1 MEPGFDVVISHLP
14 EDAEWAQGL
23 VERLEGSGIDV
34 YREHDGRGLNSTDAT
49 QVVVV
54 KPGSGDWAMRELA
67 YLRARST
74 RPPVVVLVGD
84 GEARASLF
92 DLPVVR
98 FPGDDGAGDQRGFE
112 LLLALA
118 RMPPSVSNLPH
129 ESVRGPIRDR
139 ELEELVEFLEPPTT
153 GRRLAVITGPPGIG
167 KTSLARYLAHR
178 LGDRFPEGRLFC
190 SVGRRP
196 SEQPIR
202 LLLDALG
209 LPRSEL
215 FEPLAAQVEAYRALT
230 AGRQLLLVLDA
241 VSDLRRV
248 ADLLPSGPGSAV
260 VVTGRSVPEGLEAL
274 RDWETRVVD
283 LKRLTQVQALLLLE
297 WELGADRVSAE
308 REAIAAA
315 LSQLGGAP
323 ILVALL
329 ARQMREHPELD
340 AGTVLTEFVGPA
352 NETGA
357 PRLGTGLERVYE
369 DVTESDR
376 RLFRRMELLLDPEVE
391 VGLAATLADVTVE
404 DADVILGR
412 LVEAQLVEPTGKG
425 RYRIRDLARDLA
437 QARLNAEDS
446 EPERRTA
453 LRRAL
458 RWLAIRGHY
467 EPDSRIARDFWTAD
481 DTLGYAQYADAIAS
495 FVRHQETRPPL
506 TIGVKAPWGAGK
518 TSLMRMV
525 QERLDPPSDR
535 RSWTPTRLRLSSRSR
550 RSLADDGGPLSVS
563 ASPRRRGRPDAA
575 SEQGQAREPVTI
587 LELLRRAT
595 RGPGASQA
603 DLDALGV
610 EPPPSERLGQ
620 RRDWRPTV
628 WFNPWMYQSGEQV
641 WAGLAH
647 EIITQVSGRM
657 EPGDRER
664 FWLELNLRRVDR
676 QAVRRRIYRLLA
688 ERFLPLALALGVALV
703 VVAAMGIVAWLLP
716 ATRHVLRPLSAGLLS
731 LGTAGTL
738 VDGIRRGV
746 RFFREEAAGQFRRLV
761 GEPNLAA
768 GTRRL
773 LDEQAGGS
781 FDDLLRDPG
790 YQARLGFLYLVQTD
804 MKRVLDLV
812 ATERRPLV
820 VFVDDLDRCSPST
833 VAQVIEA
840 INLFLAGE
848 FPNCV
853 FVLAVEPAV
862 VAAHVEVAYKDLVA
876 SLGSQPRGG
885 RSSLGWRFLEKIVQ
899 LPLSLPLPAGSANVN
914 RYLDSLLGPAGP
926 EPAEPAPGRRARS
939 GDVGDSPTVAIGA
952 DQLRTHGVVGE
963 DAGAA
968 PAAREE
974 LRMDLVRRIEDAI
987 RSGTPSVETLA
998 LAARRA
1004 QEKIVPD
1011 VPAGMLLPEAL
1022 EAANRVFVELYSDA
1036 DSRDAIVDALPNLD
1050 SANPREIK
1058 RFINLFRFY
1067 SFVAQQ
1073 DRLRGAPAP
1082 DGPEIAKLA
1091 VLAIRWPHLLNALG
1105 ARLPID
1111 GAPSVLTHLEGHA
1124 RGGANGAAD
1133 ADGKP
1138 DTWEE
1143 ALATAGLADG
1153 TIAAGAPGDADHLW
1167 IDDLRGFLA
1176 SEPSIAKASERLL

>member
-1 MEPGFDVVISHLP
+1 
-14 EDAEWAQGL
+14 
-23 VERLEGSGIDV
+23 
-34 YREHDGRGLNSTDAT
+34 
-49 QVVVV
+49 
-54 KPGSGDWAMRELA
+54 
-67 YLRARST
+67 
-74 RPPVVVLVGD
+74 
-84 GEARASLF
+84 
-92 DLPVVR
+92 
-98 FPGDDGAGDQRGFE
+98 
-112 LLLALA
+112 
-118 RMPPSVSNLPH
+118 
-129 ESVRGPIRDR
+129 
-139 ELEELVEFLEPPTT
+139 
-153 GRRLAVITGPPGIG
+153 
-167 KTSLARYLAHR
+167 
-178 LGDRFPEGRLFC
+178 
-190 SVGRRP
+190 
-196 SEQPIR
+196 
-202 LLLDALG
+202 
-209 LPRSEL
+209 
-215 FEPLAAQVEAYRALT
+215 
-230 AGRQLLLVLDA
+230 
-241 VSDLRRV
+241 
-248 ADLLPSGPGSAV
+248 
-260 VVTGRSVPEGLEAL
+260 
-274 RDWETRVVD
+274 
-283 LKRLTQVQALLLLE
+283 
-297 WELGADRVSAE
+297 
-308 REAIAAA
+308 
-315 LSQLGGAP
+315 
-323 ILVALL
+323 
-329 ARQMREHPELD
+329 
-340 AGTVLTEFVGPA
+340 
-352 NETGA
+352 
-357 PRLGTGLERVYE
+357 
-369 DVTESDR
+369 
-376 RLFRRMELLLDPEVE
+376 
-391 VGLAATLADVTVE
+391 
-404 DADVILGR
+404 
-412 LVEAQLVEPTGKG
+412 
-425 RYRIRDLARDLA
+425 
-437 QARLNAEDS
+437 
-446 EPERRTA
+446 
-453 LRRAL
+453 
-458 RWLAIRGHY
+458 
-467 EPDSRIARDFWTAD
+467 
-481 DTLGYAQYADAIAS
+481 
-495 FVRHQETRPPL
+495 
-506 TIGVKAPWGAGK
+506 
-518 TSLMRMV
+518 
-525 QERLDPPSDR
+525 
-535 RSWTPTRLRLSSRSR
+535 
-550 RSLADDGGPLSVS
+550 
-563 ASPRRRGRPDAA
+563 
-575 SEQGQAREPVTI
+575 
-587 LELLRRAT
+587 
-595 RGPGASQA
+595 
-603 DLDALGV
+603 
-610 EPPPSERLGQ
+610 
-620 RRDWRPTV
+620 
-628 WFNPWMYQSGEQV
+628 
-641 WAGLAH
+641 
-647 EIITQVSGRM
+647 
-657 EPGDRER
+657 
-664 FWLELNLRRVDR
+664 
-676 QAVRRRIYRLLA
+676 
-688 ERFLPLALALGVALV
+688 V

-768 GTRRL
+768 GTRKL

-781 FDDLLRDPG
+781 FDELLRDPG

-876 SLGSQPRGG
+876 SLGGHARGG

-926 EPAEPAPGRRARS
+926 EAAEPAPSHGAPG
-939 GDVGDSPTVAIGA
+939 GDVAGDSLSVAVGA

-968 PAAREE
+968 PAAPEE
-974 LRMDLVRRIEDAI
+974 LRMELVRRIEDAI

-998 LAARRA
+998 LAARQA
-1004 QEKIVPD
+1004 QEKIVPE

-1036 DSRDAIVDALPNLD
+1036 DSRDAIVDALPKLD

-1124 RGGANGAAD
+1124 RGGANGAAAE

-1153 TIAAGAPGDADHLW
+1153 TIAAGTPGDADHLW